1 MAKNASN
8 FEQRPWGTF
17 EILSEFKLADGSDV
31 VIKKFFVKP
40 LKRLSYQSHK
50 LRMEH
55 WLILEGA
62 GKVILD
68 DQVIPVKAGSKITV
82 PLHTKHR
89 LINEDKQIDLVFIE
103 ISTGTF
109 DEHDIVR
116 FEDDFGRT

>member
-17 EILSEFKLADGSDV
+17 EVLSEWQLPDGSEV
-31 VIKKFFVKP
+31 VIKKLIIKP

-50 LRMEH
+50 LRAEN
-55 WLILEGA
+55 WLIVQGH
-62 GKVILD
+62 GKAVLD
-68 DQVIPVKAGSKITV
+68 DQDIPVKPGSQVAV
-82 PLHTKHR
+82 PLYTKHR
-89 LINEDKQIDLVFIE
+89 MVNEDQELDLILIE

-116 FEDDFGRT
+116 FEDDFGRA